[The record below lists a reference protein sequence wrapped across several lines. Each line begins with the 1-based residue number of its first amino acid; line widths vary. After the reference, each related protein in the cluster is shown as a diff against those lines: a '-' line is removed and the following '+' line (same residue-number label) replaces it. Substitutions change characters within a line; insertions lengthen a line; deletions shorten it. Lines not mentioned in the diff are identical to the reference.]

1 MEQKRETP
9 IGRIGVD
16 VKGAMSE
23 AISNAY
29 KDSEKGGIYKIFRVE
44 NDVYERVIF
53 VQSDGI
59 QRVDIR
65 KRTRKAIAERYGNRF
80 VENTPYYDGFVNIP
94 SHTDYQQVI
103 PNGGNGLYNKYHSL
117 MHQPQQGEHPA
128 WDILVDHIGG
138 KQRELLWDY
147 LTILYR
153 YPTHTLPVLCL
164 ASKENGTGKSTFAN
178 ALGWMFGQNVSLLT
192 QTDLQSQF
200 NFYVT
205 KLLAVFEEVSDS
217 KKAINTIKAFSTAKS
232 ASLNEKN
239 EKQTNVESF
248 LKILINTNNEADFI
262 RASDSDVRYWIIRVK
277 PLEHFDP
284 DFDTKLRN
292 EVPAVMWTLAHRT
305 ISTPKQS
312 RMWFAPHLLKTEAL
326 AVVVENS
333 RSRCAKDIWLWIE
346 EVFDEHPDGFGANL
360 SEISQA
366 LSMRNCRYTP
376 SEIADTL
383 KNEFMLDNPNH
394 WYKNP
399 NGVGKTG
406 RAYEFRRKG
415 EEGKEYSK
423 EGVIDEED
431 LPF

>member
-1 MEQKRETP
+1 MLNEKQTP
-9 IGRIGVD
+9 IGQIGVD
-16 VKGAMSE
+16 VRGAMSE
-23 AISNAY
+23 AISNY
-29 KDSEKGGIYKIFRVE
+29 CKDSEKDEFPQIFRVE

-53 VQSDGI
+53 VQSDGT
-59 QRVDIR
+59 QRADVR
-65 KRTRKAIAERYGNRF
+65 KRTRKAIAERLGNRY
-80 VENTPYYDGFVNIP
+80 VENTPYYDGFVNMP
-94 SHTDYQQVI
+94 SHTDYKQII
-103 PNGGNGLYNKYHSL
+103 PNGSNGLYNKYHAL
-117 MHQPQQGEHPA
+117 LYQPQQGEHPA
-128 WDILVDHIGG
+128 WNVLIDHIGG
-138 KQRELLWDY
+138 EQRELLWDY
-147 LTILYR
+147 LTILYCH
-153 YPTHTLPVLCL
+153 PTHTLPVLCL

-178 ALGWMFGQNVSLLT
+178 ALGLIFGQNVSLLT
-192 QTDLQSQF
+192 QTDLNSQF
-200 NFYVT
+200 NFFVT
-205 KLLAVFEEVSDS
+205 KLLAVFEEISDS

-232 ASLNEKN
+232 VSLNEKN

-284 DFDTKLRN
+284 DFDAKLRN
-292 EVPAVMWTLAHRT
+292 EVPAVMWTLLNRV
-305 ISTPKQS
+305 ICTPKRS
-312 RMWFAPHLLKTEAL
+312 RMWFDPQLLKTEAL

-333 RSRCAKDIWLWIE
+333 RSRCAKDIKLWVE

-360 SEISQA
+360 SEIAQA
-366 LSMRNCRYTP
+366 LSMRNCRYAP

-383 KNEFMLDNPNH
+383 KNEFTLDNPNH

-415 EEGKEYSK
+415 EEGKDYSK

>member
-1 MEQKRETP
+1 MLSQKQTP
-9 IGRIGVD
+9 IGQIGANL
-16 VKGAMSE
+16 KGAISE
-23 AISNAY
+23 AISNHY
-29 KDSEKGGIYKIFRVE
+29 KDSEKNGLPQIFRVE
-44 NDVYERVIF
+44 NDVYERVTF
-53 VQSDGI
+53 VQSDGV
-59 QRVDIR
+59 QRIDVR
-65 KRTRKAIAERYGNRF
+65 KRTRKAIAERLGNRY
-80 VENTPYYDGFVNIP
+80 VESTPYYDGFVNIP
-94 SHTDYQQVI
+94 SHTDYKQVI

-128 WDILVDHIGG
+128 WDILIDHIGG

-164 ASKENGTGKSTFAN
+164 ASKQNGTGKSTFAN
-178 ALGWMFGQNVSLLT
+178 ALGWMFGQNVTLLT
-192 QTDLQSQF
+192 QTDLNSQF

-205 KLLAVFEEVSDS
+205 KLLAVFEEISES

-277 PLEHFDP
+277 PLENFDP

-292 EVPAVMWTLAHRT
+292 EVPTVMWTLANRA

-312 RMWFAPHLLKTEAL
+312 RMWFAPHLLKTDAL
-326 AVVVENS
+326 AAVVENS
-333 RSRCAKDIWLWIE
+333 RSRCAKDIWLWCE
-346 EVFDEHPDGFGANL
+346 DVFDEHPDGFGAIL
-360 SEISQA
+360 SEITQG
-366 LSMRNCRYTP
+366 LTTRGCRYSP